1 MLNFNKDESCKFV
14 QSLLINHWFDITKN
28 NTLHFEFHL
37 SIVYIQSKRL
47 HACKYYFF
55 SLRIGRITLSI
66 LLGHFTNELAQPKV

>member
-28 NTLHFEFHL
+28 NTLHLEFPP
-37 SIVYIQSKRL
+37 SIVFLQSKRL

-55 SLRIGRITLSI
+55 SL
-66 LLGHFTNELAQPKV
+66 